1 MKRNQLTQST
11 ESADD
16 QSHQVVSSL
25 SRRSLLKK
33 AASAGIVSLSGVVA
47 ATGEARA
54 YTWPTYSQGAQGP
67 DIHTIQGLLAEFH
80 HYIEYYDGIYGP
92 ATEGAVIDFQ
102 REQNLTVD
110 GIVGPYTWDAL
121 ATIVL
126 SRGDGMSS
134 SRQGVSVAQLQLV
147 EVYGY
152 NIAVDGRF
160 GPGTETAVRSF
171 QDSRNLTVDG
181 IIGPNT
187 WRALVSTG

>member
-1 MKRNQLTQST
+1 MI
-11 ESADD
+11 
-16 QSHQVVSSL
+16 SSL
-25 SRRSLLKK
+25 SRRSLLRK
-33 AASAGIVSLSGVVA
+33 AAGAGIVSLVGIA
-47 ATGEARA
+47 TGTGEAMA

-67 DIHTIQGLLAEFH
+67 DVHTIQGLLAEFR
-80 HYIEYYDGIYGP
+80 HYVEYYDGIYGP

-171 QDSRNLTVDG
+171 QASRNLPVDG